1 MIVYFRF
8 FLNFSQFE
16 LKENFLTFVSF
27 QRIRNRISFVIML
40 AVNTNM
46 HIIQEGKETGGK
58 YIHEVN

>member
-8 FLNFSQFE
+8 FLNFLQFE

-46 HIIQEGKETGGK
+46 RYNTRRQGNRRQ
-58 YIHEVN
+58 IHSRG